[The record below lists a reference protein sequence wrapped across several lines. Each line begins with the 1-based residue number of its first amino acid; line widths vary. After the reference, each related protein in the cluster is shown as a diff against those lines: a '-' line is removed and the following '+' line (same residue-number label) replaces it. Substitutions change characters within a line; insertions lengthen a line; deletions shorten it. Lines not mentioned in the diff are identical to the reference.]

1 MISKD
6 TLNIGWIKQ
15 VSNENRKADKI
26 LIEKVIRAL
35 LLLDGLAESELPFI
49 FKGGTAVMLL
59 QGTTPKRF
67 STDIDIIT
75 LSDINFEDYFKKFLN
90 EKNFTRYELQ
100 NRMVN
105 SKIRKLHYKFYYTP
119 VHQSNIPEDNILL
132 DILIESNNYANLNP
146 TDINSPFIKIDGSS
160 NKVTIPG
167 VEDLLG
173 DKLTAFA
180 PNTTGIPYEKN
191 SIEMGMEIIKQL
203 YDIGNLFEASKEM
216 STVSKTFRKIAETEM
231 NYRNINAG
239 VETVLNDIVQTS
251 LCISTNNQLGSGRY
265 DILVKGI
272 SKLKAYIFS
281 EPFHI
286 DKAIVFSSRAA
297 YLSTLIEH
305 KCTEIIKFKDPA
317 QIEEWVIENQEINK
331 LNKLKKSNP
340 EAFFYWY
347 QTYLLKGMIK

>member
-1 MISKD
+1 
-6 TLNIGWIKQ
+6 
-15 VSNENRKADKI
+15 
-26 LIEKVIRAL
+26 
-35 LLLDGLAESELPFI
+35 
-49 FKGGTAVMLL
+49 
-59 QGTTPKRF
+59 
-67 STDIDIIT
+67 
-75 LSDINFEDYFKKFLN
+75 
-90 EKNFTRYELQ
+90 
-100 NRMVN
+100 MVN

-281 EPFHI
+281 ESFHI

-317 QIEEWVIENQEINK
+317 QIEEWVIKIRK
-331 LNKLKKSNP
+331 
-340 EAFFYWY
+340 
-347 QTYLLKGMIK
+347 